1 VWLGAHIGIAD
12 GLANAPRQGRTIG
25 CDAIQIFS
33 KSPQMWAGPPIA
45 DEAAAGFRAA
55 VQEVGLKAT
64 AVHHGYLINLASPKK
79 AGLARSRKALLDEIE
94 RAGKVGVDGLIL
106 HPGAHMGEGPEA
118 GLARIIESLNWAI
131 DKTPDATVRLLLEN
145 AAGQGTALCAT
156 FPELRTVLDGVSV
169 SSRVGVALDTC
180 HLFAAGNEFRTPES
194 YGAFVDRLDSELGI
208 GEVRAFHLNDAKAD
222 LGSHL
227 DRHENIGKG
236 KLGLD
241 GFRGLVNDPRWAS
254 TPGYLETPMA
264 GDDYA
269 GYIAD
274 LAALRGLLTA
284 PSAHAGSEVAAEQ
297 RESKSRPRRVGSAA
311 GKSA

>member
-1 VWLGAHIGIAD
+1 MWLGAHIGISD
-12 GLANAPRQGRTIG
+12 GLAEAPRQGRTIG

-55 VQEVGLKAT
+55 VREVGLKAT

-94 RAGKVGVDGLIL
+94 RATKVGVDGLIL
-106 HPGAHMGEGPEA
+106 HPGAHMGEGPAA
-118 GLARIIESLNWAI
+118 GLARIIESLNWALA
-131 DKTPDATVRLLLEN
+131 KSPDSTVRLLLEN

-156 FPELRTVLDGVSV
+156 FPELRTVLDGVAV
-169 SSRVGVALDTC
+169 PSRVGVALDTC
-180 HLFAAGNEFRTPES
+180 HLFAAGNEFRTPET
-194 YGAFVDRLDSELGI
+194 YGAFVDRLDSELGVR
-208 GEVRAFHLNDAKAD
+208 EVRAFHLNDAKAD

-236 KLGLD
+236 KLGVD
-241 GFRGLVNDPRWAS
+241 GFRGLLNDARWAS
-254 TPGYLETPMA
+254 TPGYLETPLA
-264 GDDYA
+264 DDDYA
-269 GYIAD
+269 AYVTD
-274 LAALRGLLTA
+274 LATLRGLLTTSTGA
-284 PSAHAGSEVAAEQ
+284 PEAGAVAAP
-297 RESKSRPRRVGSAA
+297 RESTSRSRRVGAAA

>member
-12 GLANAPRQGRTIG
+12 GLAEAPRQGRTIG

-55 VQEVGLKAT
+55 VREVGLKAT

-94 RAGKVGVDGLIL
+94 RATKVGVDGLIL

-118 GLARIIESLNWAI
+118 GLGRIVESLNWALE
-131 DKTPDATVRLLLEN
+131 KAPDSPVRLLLEN
-145 AAGQGTALCAT
+145 AAGQGTALCST
-156 FPELRTVLDGVSV
+156 FSELRTVLDGLSTP
-169 SSRVGVALDTC
+169 SRVGVTLDTC

-194 YGAFVDRLDSELGI
+194 YGALVDRLDSELGVE
-208 GEVRAFHLNDAKAD
+208 EVRAFHLNDAKAD

-236 KLGLD
+236 KIGLD

-254 TPGYLETPMA
+254 TPGYLETPLGEDEYGA
-264 GDDYA
+264 
-269 GYIAD
+269 YIAD
-274 LAALRGLLTA
+274 LATLRGLVTGA
-284 PSAHAGSEVAAEQ
+284 PGPDAGA
-297 RESKSRPRRVGSAA
+297 RTSKPRPRRAGAAA
-311 GKSA
+311 GTSA